1 MSGTSWFKSTFSFL
15 FTVKNIYFEKGLN
28 KEIKKN
34 ILKIER
40 SGKKKKKKKKKLSWK
55 FLKNSK

>member
-1 MSGTSWFKSTFSFL
+1 MSGTSWFKNTFSFL

-40 SGKKKKKKKKKLSWK
+40 SEKKKKKKKKKCIEN
-55 FLKNSK
+55 FLKN